1 MDNLRAEKEKQNH
14 EIALKIME
22 ILKSEKVTYG
32 QAENILH
39 DVSMRIKFAVIQ

>member
-1 MDNLRAEKEKQNH
+1 MENREKREQQNH

-32 QAENILH
+32 QAESILH
-39 DVSMRIKFAVIQ
+39 DVSLRIKFAVIQ